1 MIFHGEYKEFRNSET
16 CSGCMYSKSENGEIG
31 CDMTVE
37 NWKELESNE
46 TIDNLPCKGR
56 GVSEDIQNP
65 KEELVYQKSYQ
76 EYKAELDTELQKTSE
91 SFVKIGYLLKVAM
104 ETDILKESGYFNVNE
119 FAKQEYDLDP
129 TQVSRFININNRFS
143 EDGNSPYLKEQ
154 YRGIGYAKLAIM
166 LQLPESVNEEIT
178 PAFSKSEIQAIK
190 DEVDAEKERTD
201 IEVILEGED
210 KRQQDMD
217 NNLQKALFKLLHD
230 ETEVYRNVYEELA
243 CRIGE
248 DINEQIRALHEALA
262 PSEESIYSVR
272 IPGIGRLMLS
282 VKGVERDITLTNLRS
297 GEKESYTW
305 QQVLERL
312 KDMICG
318 VNAEKSWEKIYDEKF
333 PVAEKEVKEEV
344 APVQEK
350 KKPAQ
355 RKQPKVTKAKEPESV
370 VEQEESVSKNP
381 ESVPET
387 EETVSK
393 SVETVAKEPEN
404 ITELTEIVT
413 EEEKNKDIVSEKTGE
428 NSINIGNEGI
438 SEEHEAAG
446 DPVIEKMA
454 EELGD
459 EVSRLTYMVR
469 DKKWMA
475 AKLKLVDISNMLES
489 IITRTCEEEE
499 DA

>member
-1 MIFHGEYKEFRNSET
+1 MIFPGEYKEFRNSEK
-16 CSGCMYSKSENGEIG
+16 CIHCMYSKSENGEVVCNI
-31 CDMTVE
+31 TVE
-37 NWKELESNE
+37 NWKELESND
-46 TIDNLPCKGR
+46 TIGNLPCNGR
-56 GVSEDIQNP
+56 GVSEDIQNQ

-76 EYKAELDTELQKTSE
+76 EYKAELDSELQKTSE
-91 SFVKIGYLLKVAM
+91 GFVKIGYLLKVAM

-201 IEVILEGED
+201 IEVMLEGED

-230 ETEVYRNVYEELA
+230 ETEVYRNVYEALA

-248 DINEQIRALHEALA
+248 DINEQIRAVHEALA

-297 GEKESYTW
+297 GEKEAYTW
-305 QQVLERL
+305 QQALEIL
-312 KDMICG
+312 KDMIICG
-318 VNAEKSWEKIYDEKF
+318 ESAEKSWEKIYDEKI
-333 PVAEKEVKEEV
+333 PVAEKEVKEEI

-350 KKPAQ
+350 KKPVQ

-370 VEQEESVSKNP
+370 VEQEKSVTK
-381 ESVPET
+381 T
-387 EETVSK
+387 KETVSE
-393 SVETVAKEPEN
+393 SVETVAEEPEN
-404 ITELTEIVT
+404 VTESTEIVT
-413 EEEKNKDIVSEKTGE
+413 KEEKNKEIVSEEIAE
-428 NSINIGNEGI
+428 NSINIG
-438 SEEHEAAG
+438 SEVLSDNDVAAG
-446 DPVIEKMA
+446 NQVIEKMS

-475 AKLKLVDISNMLES
+475 AKLKLVDISNLLES
-489 IITRTCEEEE
+489 IITRSCEEEE